1 MTIEEYLQIQPKVT
15 FEPHIIERAMGKY
28 GIEAGSEAFQYGPD
42 GTEPEDWVRRR
53 DLAEAEMWEAAAL
66 APSGGGGKVAIGNRS
81 VTEATQT
88 LSRYDRQTFL
98 NKAKELRAK
107 WNVTSVNLDVAKIYD
122 YSMLW

>member
-1 MTIEEYLQIQPKVT
+1 MTIEQYLQIQPKVT
-15 FEPHIIERAMGKY
+15 FDAHIIERAMGKF
-28 GIEAGSEAFQYGPD
+28 GIEAGSEAFQYGED
-42 GTEPEDWVRRR
+42 GTEPEDWVRKR

-66 APSGGGGKVAIGNRS
+66 TPSGGGGKVTVGNRS
-81 VTEATQT
+81 VTGPTQT

-107 WNVTSVNLDVAKIYD
+107 WNVETTDLAVSQIYD